1 MPANQE
7 FFQPI
12 IKASPHYAAIME
24 DFDKHAHRMGHV
36 DFWRQFVQPRDPDI
50 KKATWSTFSRK
61 EKKKREKQKSNP
73 ATVPTSSSLAEVHVQ
88 SNDFETDETTLKK
101 LQENSIEYMM
111 KIGVGALKELADDTE
126 AAKRV
131 PIKDRMNM
139 LRDAIKLKNDMEAL
153 ELKRNKDNRD
163 QSMFEEMMEAAQYGD
178 VEESEIIDAEIEEE
192 PDEQLQLEQAKEPL
206 HVEILSSIVF
216 DPSQL

>member
-1 MPANQE
+1 MPENQE
-7 FFQPI
+7 FFKPV
-12 IKASPHYAAIME
+12 IKASPHYDAIME

-61 EKKKREKQKSNP
+61 EKKKRENKKDVATSVP
-73 ATVPTSSSLAEVHVQ
+73 AIVHTQSDDDEITLAQ
-88 SNDFETDETTLKK
+88 

-111 KIGVGALKELADDTE
+111 KVGVQALKELANNTE

-131 PIKDRMNM
+131 PIKDRLNL
-139 LRDAIKLKNDMEAL
+139 LRDAIKLKNDVENLA
-153 ELKRNKDNRD
+153 LKRNKDNRD

-178 VEESEIIDAEIEEE
+178 VEEGEIIDAEVAEE
-192 PDEQLQLEQAKEPL
+192 PDEPLQLEEAAQPI
-206 HVEILSSIVF
+206 HVEILSSVVF